1 MENYELV
8 EDIGSGNFGVARLM
22 RNKQTKELVTMKYKK
37 RNCSKDSYKE
47 GKGLLG
53 FFIFVVIGSCKSF
66 LFFC

>member
-47 GKGLLG
+47 GKGLSG
-53 FFIFVVIGSCKSF
+53 WTDPAQF
-66 LFFC
+66 LHICCHWFM